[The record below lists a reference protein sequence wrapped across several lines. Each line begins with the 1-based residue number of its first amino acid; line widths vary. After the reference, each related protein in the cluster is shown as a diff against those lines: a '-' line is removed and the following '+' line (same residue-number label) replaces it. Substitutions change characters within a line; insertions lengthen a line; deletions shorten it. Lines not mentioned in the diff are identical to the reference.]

1 MGYSLDLGGMNAP
14 GIHYN
19 VVGTGRAVFGNRDPI
34 PLMPHTLIIVPP
46 NSPFRIEVEGSM
58 GFTAL
63 RSVKKQPQMTSSS
76 TIRRFSAGDGDP
88 FPNTGVRLLYATYG
102 ACADLFAGLTEPIFE
117 QFDVDDHVD
126 TKPRQQSASSSH
138 RKLAAV
144 PWEAALLKQVIVL
157 LLRRSLVSMNAWV
170 SASGAQ
176 RSSGRK
182 GFCRDGHASCR

>member
-1 MGYSLDLGGMNAP
+1 MNELPLLRISPGDLEGLLGTLDVSFVALTECVVSMGYSLDLGGMNAP

-19 VVGTGRAVFGNRDPI
+19 VGGTGRAVFGNRDPI

-88 FPNTGVRLLYATYG
+88 SL
-102 ACADLFAGLTEPIFE
+102 
-117 QFDVDDHVD
+117 
-126 TKPRQQSASSSH
+126 RQ
-138 RKLAAV
+138 R
-144 PWEAALLKQVIVL
+144 
-157 LLRRSLVSMNAWV
+157 
-170 SASGAQ
+170 
-176 RSSGRK
+176 
-182 GFCRDGHASCR
+182 